1 MKARAAEAD
10 SSPEDRARTQ
20 LEKLRQRL
28 QKSEQRLAEGQAAG
42 EDDKIL
48 EALAASVDRLKAKI
62 AEAEAELTAAED
74 A

>member
-1 MKARAAEAD
+1 MDRRLELFEILAD
-10 SSPEDRARTQ
+10 A
-20 LEKLRQRL
+20 
-28 QKSEQRLAEGQAAG
+28 AEGQAAG

-48 EALAASVDRLKAKI
+48 EALAASVERLKGKI